1 METNLE
7 ETKAICSVKRRYYF
21 SGNLSTVR
29 MSLFEDR
36 GGYRIDTDILT
47 PTGHSRGYIAMNH
60 TQTVM
65 GDSVEQVFEAAGQ
78 SGIVTANYGL
88 DTLVDILE
96 RKSKRLLSSKVLEGC
111 RK

>member
-7 ETKAICSVKRRYYF
+7 ARAVCSVKRRHYL
-21 SGNLSTVR
+21 SGNLSTIR
-29 MSLFEDR
+29 MSLFEDM
-36 GGYRIDTDILT
+36 GGYRIDIDIST

-65 GDSVEQVFEAAGQ
+65 GDSVERVFEAAGQ

-96 RKSKRLLSSKVLEGC
+96 RKSKRLLSSKVLEGG

>member
-1 METNLE
+1 
-7 ETKAICSVKRRYYF
+7 
-21 SGNLSTVR
+21 
-29 MSLFEDR
+29 
-36 GGYRIDTDILT
+36 
-47 PTGHSRGYIAMNH
+47 MNH

>member
-7 ETKAICSVKRRYYF
+7 ARAVCSVKRRYHF
-21 SGNLSTVR
+21 SGNLSTIR
-29 MSLFEDR
+29 MSLFEDM
-36 GGYRIDTDILT
+36 GGYRIDIDIST

-65 GDSVEQVFEAAGQ
+65 GDSVERVFEAVGQ

-96 RKSKRLLSSKVLEGC
+96 RKSKRLLSSKVLEGG